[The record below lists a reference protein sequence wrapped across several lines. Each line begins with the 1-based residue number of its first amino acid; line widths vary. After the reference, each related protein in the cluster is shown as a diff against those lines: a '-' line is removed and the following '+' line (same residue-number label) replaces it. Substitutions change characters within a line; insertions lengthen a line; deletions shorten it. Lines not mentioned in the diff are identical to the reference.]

1 MKIKQLITG
10 SLLGVALLTLV
21 QSASA
26 ITLNIGD
33 IYSIGLVYKGTPANA
48 ASVMGYI
55 NNLTPLAANSST
67 VIGGDTYTRT
77 ANTFSGLGQAFL
89 TGYSDFGSAPTS
101 VDLGT
106 GYEYLSAHYGNY
118 GQYIWNVTG
127 LTGII
132 TIQNPAPAANGGGLS
147 TVYTFNGS
155 GSSASVPD
163 AGSTVL
169 MLGVA
174 LSGLSLVSRRF
185 KK

>member
-67 VIGGDTYTRT
+67 VIGGNTYTRS
-77 ANTFSGLGQAFL
+77 ANTFSGHQGDMCGRKKTAARKALPFIEGEKNYFL
-89 TGYSDFGSAPTS
+89 KRRETRLKPDNAAPSIKTVLPAS
-101 VDLGT
+101 GT
-106 GYEYLSAHYGNY
+106 EAEEPLPLN
-118 GQYIWNVTG
+118 
-127 LTGII
+127 
-132 TIQNPAPAANGGGLS
+132 
-147 TVYTFNGS
+147 VYTVERPPPL
-155 GSSASVPD
+155 A
-163 AGSTVL
+163 AGA
-169 MLGVA
+169 G
-174 LSGLSLVSRRF
+174 F
-185 KK
+185 

>member
-1 MKIKQLITG
+1 MITG
-10 SLLGVALLTLV
+10 SLLGVALLTFV
-21 QSASA
+21 QTASA
-26 ITLNIGD
+26 ISLNVGD

-67 VIGGDTYTRT
+67 VIGGNTYTRSG
-77 ANTFSGLGQAFL
+77 NTFSGLGQALL

-147 TVYTFNGS
+147 TVYTFNGR
-155 GSSASVPD
+155 SSSVPD
-163 AGSTVL
+163 AGSTAM
-169 MLGVA
+169 MLGAA
-174 LSGLSLVSRRF
+174 LTGLSLVSRRF